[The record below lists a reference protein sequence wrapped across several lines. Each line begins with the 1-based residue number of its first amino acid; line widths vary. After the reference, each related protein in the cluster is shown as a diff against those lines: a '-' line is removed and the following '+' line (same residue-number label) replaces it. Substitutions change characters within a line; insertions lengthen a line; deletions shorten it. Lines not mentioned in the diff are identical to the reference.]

1 MASMQPVTQSYLEE
15 PSSCFRKPTVK
26 PYNKD
31 SVMDILM
38 NKSPLMAYFA
48 QLAGLDEMLDN
59 PERQITCF
67 APCKEYCEL
76 YWNLFQGNTDHLR
89 ARNLVL
95 SCVLKASLT
104 ETQLTQLD
112 IVPTMNRY
120 SSIDI
125 RYIPEKGSI
134 LLNQNVYIVQ
144 SNLFG
149 INGTVHI
156 TNGLIEPTEF

>member
-1 MASMQPVTQSYLEE
+1 M
-15 PSSCFRKPTVK
+15 
-26 PYNKD
+26 
-31 SVMDILM
+31 
-38 NKSPLMAYFA
+38 
-48 QLAGLDEMLDN
+48 
-59 PERQITCF
+59 TCF